1 LISTRRRG
9 NVDGMSIVGRLA
21 RELGSAFERVLDA
34 AEDPGK
40 TLDQTLR
47 DLKDQLRQGKR
58 ELVRAVA
65 AERRLR
71 DAHRE
76 LAESLEK
83 WEKRAELAV
92 RHGDD
97 ELARRALAQR
107 RRVADEVSHAEKSLA
122 AQRVAALELR
132 DELQNMERRYA
143 DFENR
148 QGTLRV
154 KLSQHQPGAAGFGA
168 ANAALES
175 FSDIAERLDGVEDV
189 VAAQQEVDS
198 MFHKSGI
205 SEAELE
211 LRFRALEEGT
221 GGADGGTQVAAVSDL
236 DAELDALK
244 HKLRVR
250 I

>member
-1 LISTRRRG
+1 
-9 NVDGMSIVGRLA
+9 MSIVGRLA
-21 RELGSAFERVLDA
+21 RELGTAFERVLDA

-47 DLKDQLRQGKR
+47 ELKEQLRQGKR

-71 DAHRE
+71 DGHHTFQE
-76 LAESLEK
+76 TLQK

-97 ELARRALAQR
+97 ELARRALEQR
-107 RRVADEVSHAEKSLA
+107 RRVAAEVAHADKALA

-143 DFENR
+143 DFANR

-154 KLSQHQPGAAGFGA
+154 KLSQHQPSSAGFGA

-198 MFHKSGI
+198 MFQGKGI
-205 SEAELE
+205 SEADLE
-211 LRFRALEEGT
+211 LRFRALEEET
-221 GGADGGTQVAAVSDL
+221 RGADPSGQFSAASDL

-244 HKLRVR
+244 QKLRVR
-250 I
+250 V